1 MKKLIALFFLGSLL
15 GCANNESV
23 SEKDQTEKG
32 SSGAL
37 PIKPLIIKNGD
48 EDGFGADI
56 RLSIVEQSEDDSSTI
71 FKEISI
77 YQGKELGLIVALP
90 KAKSGTK
97 GFGNGIRLKS
107 IGVASDFLL
116 QTLAVLYKQK
126 SDTSLRFTTS
136 HTVTFVNL
144 KEFAKSLNAEENAD
158 YTTSREYKL
167 FFESENGEDYAEL
180 YLNIDPKERW
190 IELDEKDEEYRPSL
204 IKFLKQ

>member
-15 GCANNESV
+15 GCAHNESV
-23 SEKDQTEKG
+23 SEKDQTEKV

-71 FKEISI
+71 FKAISI
-77 YQGKELGLIVALP
+77 YEGKELGLIVALP

-136 HTVTFVNL
+136 HTVTF
-144 KEFAKSLNAEENAD
+144 
-158 YTTSREYKL
+158 
-167 FFESENGEDYAEL
+167 
-180 YLNIDPKERW
+180 
-190 IELDEKDEEYRPSL
+190 
-204 IKFLKQ
+204 